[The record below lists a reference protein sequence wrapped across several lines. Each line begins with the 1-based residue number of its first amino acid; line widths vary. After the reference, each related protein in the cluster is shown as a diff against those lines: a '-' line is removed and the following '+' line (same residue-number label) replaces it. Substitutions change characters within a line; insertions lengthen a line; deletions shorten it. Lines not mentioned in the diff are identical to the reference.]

1 MSNSTGITVT
11 QAVVGI
17 AAIHFAVFATS
28 FICGFVSVKY
38 HEYTYRDR
46 ILGL

>member
-1 MSNSTGITVT
+1 
-11 QAVVGI
+11 
-17 AAIHFAVFATS
+17 VFATS